1 MLRFIKTIPGIIVA
15 SIYAYGSY
23 MAGRYHQSIFESGW
37 HWIFVDII
45 TIIILVVWSNS
56 KEMYAMPEVI
66 TFFVVIVTILG
77 IIQIAIPSLGFIIYF
92 VNEIL
97 LSRQGAFFPFAN
109 FWISIGIFYH
119 CMDELSL
126 SNNIIIRHIPTAFLI
141 LAAILFDKIHNP
153 HPILWVIVAII
164 VMGFIY
170 GFYKDKKKWDEDKK
184 QYFPDK

>member
-1 MLRFIKTIPGIIVA
+1 
-15 SIYAYGSY
+15 
-23 MAGRYHQSIFESGW
+23 
-37 HWIFVDII
+37 
-45 TIIILVVWSNS
+45 
-56 KEMYAMPEVI
+56 
-66 TFFVVIVTILG
+66 
-77 IIQIAIPSLGFIIYF
+77 
-92 VNEIL
+92 
-97 LSRQGAFFPFAN
+97 
-109 FWISIGIFYH
+109 
-119 CMDELSL
+119 MDELSL